1 MLRWQDRL
9 TTTLCCGV
17 ALVACSTAENSTP
30 EPRPPAQGGRSS
42 SAAQAANAGAGSTA
56 LSGSPAGTSGGGS
69 PANNLVAVN
78 DVDATPDAGALATAF
93 PESPSCTGGDPEAC
107 HGESCCKRATV
118 KTGEV
123 MLLTPSSGVSLSE
136 FTLDKYE
143 VTVGRFRQFVDGY
156 NEWRQ
161 SNPLLGSGAHP
172 YTDSSGWNTDPA
184 WEVAL
189 AGSAA
194 VLRVGLNCSATQ
206 QTWSD
211 EPGDNELKPIN
222 CINWYE
228 AFAFCVWDDGRLPS
242 EAEWQY
248 AAAGGA
254 QGRQYAWGNTP
265 LMPSFAVYAC
275 LGAGTGTCSI
285 DDILPVG
292 SRPDGNGR
300 FGHSDL
306 VGSMSEWTLDW
317 FAAYPE
323 APREDYAKADT
334 GTGRVLRGGAWSS
347 TAAQALRST
356 DRASHPAP
364 SVRSAS
370 SGIRCARDISSSNS
384 VR

>member
-30 EPRPPAQGGRSS
+30 EPRPPAQGGTGS
-42 SAAQAANAGAGSTA
+42 SARTTTGGAGAAPTS
-56 LSGSPAGTSGGGS
+56 SSPAGSGGAS
-69 PANNLVAVN
+69 APSNLASGA
-78 DVDATPDAGALATAF
+78 DIDELPDAGQLATTF
-93 PESPSCTGGDPEAC
+93 PEGPSCTGGDPEAC
-107 HGESCCKRATV
+107 HGESCCKRAAV
-118 KTGEV
+118 RTGEI
-123 MLLTPSSGVSLSE
+123 MLLTPSSGVSLSA
-136 FTLDKYE
+136 FTLDKFE
-143 VTVGRFRQFVDGY
+143 VTVGRFRRFVDDY
-156 NEWRQ
+156 NQWRQ
-161 SNPLLGSGAHP
+161 SNPLLGAGAHP
-172 YTDSSGWNTDPA
+172 YTEGSGWNTDPA

-206 QTWSD
+206 QTWTD

-265 LMPSFAVYAC
+265 LLPSFAVYQC
-275 LGAGTGTCSI
+275 LGAGTATCSI

-306 VGSMSEWTLDW
+306 VGSMYEWTLDW
-317 FAAYPE
+317 YAAYPE
-323 APREDYAKADT
+323 APRDDYAKTDV
-334 GTGRVLRGGAWSS
+334 GTGRVLRGGAWNS

-356 DRASHPAP
+356 DRASRPTP
-364 SVRSAS
+364 GTRSSS
-370 SGIRCARDISSSNS
+370 SGIRCARDSATDSS